1 MTPDEKS
8 MLQNLFD
15 RIDAAK
21 DQHRDQDAEA
31 MINAAVRAAPHAP
44 YLLTQT
50 VLLQEQALKQADQRL
65 HELETR
71 LQELEK
77 PQAQPTSF
85 LGGLGAPFLSG
96 RRTAS
101 GVPSVSRTP
110 EPQPEPPLSYWNR
123 GGYAPQSSGNSFL
136 SSALS
141 TAAGVAGGGLLFQ
154 GISSLFQGGHAYGG
168 LGGLASQPINETIN
182 IFENGAPSETNFP
195 ADIPLPPDHKAFDG
209 RDNVIREADYSDADF
224 GGSDFGGGD
233 DGGWA

>member
-1 MTPDEKS
+1 MTPDEKAL
-8 MLQNLFD
+8 LQNLFA

-21 DQHRDQDAEA
+21 DEPRDKEAEA
-31 MINAAVRAAPHAP
+31 VIADAMRASPHAA

-65 HELETR
+65 HELETQVQD
-71 LQELEK
+71 LQ
-77 PQAQPTSF
+77 QAQEQPKSF

-101 GVPSVSRTP
+101 GVPSVSRAP
-110 EPQPEPPLSYWNR
+110 QPQPEPPPSFWNR
-123 GGYAPQSSGNSFL
+123 GSYAPQPSGGSFL

-141 TAAGVAGGGLLFQ
+141 TAAGVAGGALLFQ

-182 IFENGAPSETNFP
+182 IFENGAQTPDV
-195 ADIPLPPDHKAFDG
+195 APPAFDG
-209 RDNVIREADYSDADF
+209 RDNVIREADYNASDFDNSDF

>member
-1 MTPDEKS
+1 MTPDEKAL
-8 MLQNLFD
+8 LQNLFE

-21 DQHRDQDAEA
+21 DQPRDKEAEA
-31 MINAAVRAAPHAP
+31 IIADAVRAAPHAP

-50 VLLQEQALKQADQRL
+50 VLLQEEALKQADQRL

-71 LQELEK
+71 LQELE
-77 PQAQPTSF
+77 QPKEQSTSF

-101 GVPSVSRTP
+101 GVPSVSRAP
-110 EPQPEPPLSYWNR
+110 QPQPEPPPSFWNR
-123 GGYAPQSSGNSFL
+123 GGYAPQPQGSSFL

-141 TAAGVAGGGLLFQ
+141 TAAGVAGGALLFQ

-168 LGGLASQPINETIN
+168 LDGLASQPINETIN
-182 IFENGAPSETNFP
+182 IYENGAPVPDT
-195 ADIPLPPDHKAFDG
+195 APPAFDSS
-209 RDNVIREADYSDADF
+209 DNVIREADYSDADF
-224 GGSDFGGGD
+224 GGSDFGGGE

>member
-1 MTPDEKS
+1 MTPDEKTLLS
-8 MLQNLFD
+8 NLFD

-21 DQHRDQDAEA
+21 DQPRDKEAEA
-31 MINAAVRAAPHAP
+31 LIADATRALPHAS
-44 YLLTQT
+44 YVLTQT

-101 GVPSVSRTP
+101 GVPSVSRVP
-110 EPQPEPPLSYWNR
+110 QAEPAPSMWNR
-123 GGYAPQSSGNSFL
+123 GGYAPSSGNSFL
-136 SSALS
+136 GSALS
-141 TAAGVAGGGLLFQ
+141 TAAGVAGGALLFH
-154 GISSLFQGGHAYGG
+154 GISSLFQGGTAVEDVAAAA
-168 LGGLASQPINETIN
+168 ASELP
-182 IFENGAPSETNFP
+182 A
-195 ADIPLPPDHKAFDG
+195 ADIAPAAFDSY
-209 RDNVIREADYSDADF
+209 DNVIREADYNEADF